1 MDRVIEATE
10 AVFNGLAHV
19 HRMDPQAGAMP
30 ELVYQQFST
39 YVEQAA
45 RSAVRLGFSQQE
57 AEDIRY
63 ALVALT
69 DETVLQKGGALR
81 DYWLPRPLQLRY
93 FNENVAG
100 EAFFARLESI
110 RRDPS
115 RSDVLR
121 VYYLCLLFGFRGQ
134 YAVRGGQSEL
144 ADIIDR
150 VRDELVRGK
159 SIASDLPLSPS
170 GARPYEAIADA
181 RRNSLLV
188 WISVAGATA
197 SLIVYVWFKL
207 SLGSHTSQL
216 VERMVAL
223 AGA

>member
-10 AVFNGLAHV
+10 AVFNGLAQV
-19 HRMDPQAGAMP
+19 QRMDPQAGAMP
-30 ELVYQQFST
+30 ELIYQQFST

-45 RSAVRLGFSQQE
+45 RSATRMGFTQTD
-57 AEDIRY
+57 ADDIRF

-69 DETVLQKGGALR
+69 DETVLQKGGPLR

-100 EAFFARLESI
+100 EAFFSRLDNI
-110 RRDPS
+110 RKDPA

-134 YAVRGGQSEL
+134 YAVRGGGADLSE
-144 ADIIDR
+144 IIER
-150 VRDELVRGK
+150 VRDDLVRHK
-159 SIASDLPLSPS
+159 AIASDVPLSPN
-170 GARPYEAIADA
+170 GKRPYEAIADA

-188 WISVAGATA
+188 WISVAAATA
-197 SLIVYVWFKL
+197 SLVVYLWFKL
-207 SLGSHTSQL
+207 SLGSHTTEL
-216 VERMVAL
+216 VERMVSL
-223 AGA
+223 TGA

>member
-10 AVFNGLAHV
+10 AVFNGLAQIQ
-19 HRMDPQAGAMP
+19 RMDPQASAMP
-30 ELVYQQFST
+30 ELIYQQFST

-45 RSAVRLGFSQQE
+45 RSATRMGFSQSD
-57 AEDIRY
+57 ADDIRF

-100 EAFFARLESI
+100 EAFFARLEKL
-110 RRDPS
+110 RRDPT

-134 YAVRGGQSEL
+134 YAVRGGQAEL
-144 ADIIDR
+144 AEIIER
-150 VRDELVRGK
+150 VRDELVRHEA
-159 SIASDLPLSPS
+159 IASDVPLSPQ
-170 GARPYEAIADA
+170 GKRPYEPIADA

-197 SLIVYVWFKL
+197 SLIVYLWFKL

-223 AGA
+223 TGA

>member
-10 AVFNGLAHV
+10 AVFNGLAQIQ
-19 HRMDPQAGAMP
+19 RMDPHAGAMP
-30 ELVYQQFST
+30 ELIYQQFST

-45 RSAVRLGFSQQE
+45 RAATRMGFTQTD
-57 AEDIRY
+57 ADDIRF

-69 DETVLQKGGALR
+69 DETVLQKGGPLR

-100 EAFFARLESI
+100 EAFFSRLDGI
-110 RRDPS
+110 RKDPA

-134 YAVRGGQSEL
+134 YAVRGGQTDLSE
-144 ADIIDR
+144 IIER
-150 VRDELVRGK
+150 VRDELVRHK
-159 SIASDLPLSPS
+159 AIASDVPLSPN
-170 GARPYEAIADA
+170 GKRPYEAIADA

-188 WISVAGATA
+188 WISVAAATA
-197 SLIVYVWFKL
+197 SLVVYLWFKL
-207 SLGSHTSQL
+207 SLGSHTTEL
-216 VERMVAL
+216 VERMASL
-223 AGA
+223 TGA

>member
-10 AVFNGLAHV
+10 AVFNGLAHIQ
-19 HRMDPQAGAMP
+19 RMDPQAAAMP
-30 ELVYQQFST
+30 ELIYQQFST
-39 YVEQAA
+39 YVEQAT
-45 RSAVRLGFSQQE
+45 RSAARMGFSQSD
-57 AEDIRY
+57 ADDIRF

-69 DETVLQKGGALR
+69 DETLLQKGGALR

-93 FNENVAG
+93 FNENIAG
-100 EAFFARLESI
+100 EAFFSRLEAL
-110 RRDPS
+110 RRDPT

-134 YAVRGGQSEL
+134 YAVRGGGADL
-144 ADIIDR
+144 AEIIER
-150 VRDELVRGK
+150 VRDELVRHDA
-159 SIASDLPLSPS
+159 IASDAPLSPH
-170 GARPYEAIADA
+170 GKRPYEAIADA

-188 WISVAGATA
+188 WISVASATA
-197 SLIVYVWFKL
+197 SLIVYLWFKL

-223 AGA
+223 TGA

>member
-19 HRMDPQAGAMP
+19 HRMDPQAAPMP

-45 RSAVRLGFSQQE
+45 RAAARMGFSQQD
-57 AEDIRY
+57 ADDIRY

-69 DETVLQKGGALR
+69 DETILQKGGALR

-100 EAFFARLESI
+100 EAFFSRLTAV
-110 RRDPS
+110 RRDPA

-134 YAVRGGQSEL
+134 YAVRGGQSDL
-144 ADIIDR
+144 ADIIEQ
-150 VRDELVRGK
+150 VRDELVRSK
-159 SIASDLPLSPS
+159 AITTDVPLSPS

-181 RRNSLLV
+181 RRNSLLI
-188 WISVAGATA
+188 WLSVAGATA

-223 AGA
+223 TGA

>member
-10 AVFNGLAHV
+10 AVFNGLAQIQ
-19 HRMDPQAGAMP
+19 RMDSNSALLP

-45 RSAVRLGFSQQE
+45 RAATRMGFSQSD
-57 AEDIRY
+57 ADDIRF

-69 DETVLQKGGALR
+69 DESILKKGGPLR

-100 EAFFARLESI
+100 EAFFSRLASI
-110 RRDPS
+110 RRDTT

-134 YAVRGGQSEL
+134 FAVRGGQTEL
-144 ADIIDR
+144 EEIIEK
-150 VRDELVRGK
+150 VRDELVRCK
-159 SIASDLPLSPS
+159 AIASDVPLSPH
-170 GARPYEAIADA
+170 GARPYESIADA
-181 RRNSLLV
+181 RRNSLLI
-188 WISVAGATA
+188 WISVASATA
-197 SLIVYVWFKL
+197 SVIVYLWFKL

-216 VERMVAL
+216 VERMASL
-223 AGA
+223 TGA